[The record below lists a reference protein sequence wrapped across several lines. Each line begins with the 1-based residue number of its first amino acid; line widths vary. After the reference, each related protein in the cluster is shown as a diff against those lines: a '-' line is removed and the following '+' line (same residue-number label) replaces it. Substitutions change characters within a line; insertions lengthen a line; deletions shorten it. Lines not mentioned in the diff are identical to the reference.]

1 MISYSPLAIPLS
13 SGRDLTLVRRDLFDA
28 RFQLISEAEEDPDEE
43 TSKRE
48 KISES
53 SLKFVDSPS
62 DLVPGVYEGGLKT
75 WECALDL
82 VDYLENGGARRPTGK
97 VILELGCGTA
107 IPSIYLLERL
117 FAQPPTNTGL
127 PMTHIHLQDYN
138 DAVLQ
143 LVTLPNILLN
153 WYMSPASI
161 SFRQSITSTEVSFPP
176 VDSTA
181 PGELPITSELVAA
194 FQDSLPAF
202 NISLRF
208 FAGSWET
215 FDLQQSL
222 SLTKEDA
229 NGDRTYDMV
238 LTSETIY
245 RVESLSALIE
255 LMKKAVGQHEYQ
267 CLVAAKVLYFGVGGG
282 VSEFVARVEGQS
294 GRVETVWEKS
304 AGVGR
309 KIMQVLRLFDL
320 ELRLLFYMPPSPL
333 ELWSSSAKGHIHRD
347 LDPACHF
354 FRNIDIPLED
364 FVTALFSI
372 SKDDI
377 SGIESRP
384 WDMIDDLVSN
394 YGRMVQEKTHES
406 KLYPFFQRILVRL
419 AQELGKDE
427 DLAFVARTVHTSGL
441 KNQYFSRKP
450 DGLIWW
456 NTGDHAWHLMKATI
470 EMKRRHEYN
479 HLEFGYL
486 PQTMPDIVYDTELPS
501 RGSKAGPS
509 APRIPTN
516 LEMPQLAGNPST
528 QPSDLLPLPS
538 AVSPDGVTATISDS
552 RIIPPVPPGP
562 LPNKTPLE
570 SEARK
575 QNKRRKT
582 SRLTIDHTKIVNH
595 ALESMGST
603 VHRRWSI
610 GVMVDNFWVTF
621 WYFDRMGA
629 IVTQPFDF
637 AEEPW
642 KLALVTLA
650 LGRCTPAQAGFEPL
664 ILQPNGDATTDLPS
678 FDRPINTVVGAEI
691 VLPCDIAKPSKQDP
705 RFVITAPPLYVY
717 RGVVGR
723 GSIVYPVKA
732 FSGQFQNRELVAK
745 WSWPLAVRKREHEL
759 IDRLRKLV
767 PSMRQHLP
775 EVIEHREYSMNEV
788 NLPRYKMGSG
798 EESLGHEARKLTIVI
813 LPRYKHLWELET
825 VEKFNKLLFRISR
838 PSRRVLF
845 AAVQSAFKPL
855 IGAWLEPLLNL
866 FAQAQF
872 RMLDHD
878 RNYAFDKDTMG
889 GILTFESFMKAI
901 GVVPRDIAAESNSDL
916 GHYG

>member
-1 MISYSPLAIPLS
+1 MFKFNFDVEGADMDPTMLDPLPEPSSDPSSSAAGTMQTFRELTLNELLDALPDMISYSPLSIPLS

-82 VDYLENGGARRPTGK
+82 VDYLENSGARSPTGK

-153 WYMSPASI
+153 WYMSPASA
-161 SFRQSITSTEVSFPP
+161 SFRESITSSEVSFPP

-181 PGELPITSELVAA
+181 PGELPITSELVTA
-194 FQDSLPAF
+194 FQDSLLAF

-208 FAGSWET
+208 FAGPWET

-222 SLTKEDA
+222 SLTKEDGELYFTVLRIVNSSIA
-229 NGDRTYDMV
+229 SCFVADRDRTYDMV

-255 LMKKAVGQHEYQ
+255 LMRKSVGQHEYQ

-309 KIMQVLRLFDL
+309 KIMQLLLPTHVGAAVIRPRIAIAFLEMVSCLCLVLVDVLANASHVD
-320 ELRLLFYMPPSPL
+320 MPPSPL
-333 ELWSSSAKGHIHRD
+333 ELWSSSAKGYIRSD
-347 LDPACHF
+347 LDPANHF

-364 FVTALFSI
+364 FVTALVSI

-377 SGIESRP
+377 SSVKSRT
-384 WDMIDDLVSN
+384 WDMVNDLVSN
-394 YGRMVQEKTHES
+394 YGRMVQQKTHES

-441 KNQYFSRKP
+441 KNQYSSREP
-450 DGLIWW
+450 DGSIWW
-456 NTGDHAWHLMKATI
+456 NTRDHVWHLMKATI
-470 EMKRRHEYN
+470 EMKQRHEYN
-479 HLEFGYL
+479 NFEFGYL
-486 PQTMPDIVYDTELPS
+486 PQTMPDIVYDTEVPG

-509 APRIPTN
+509 APRIPTII
-516 LEMPQLAGNPST
+516 EMPQLAGNPST
-528 QPSDLLPLPS
+528 QPSDLLPVPS
-538 AVSPDGVTATISDS
+538 AVSPDGVTATISES

-562 LPNKTPLE
+562 LPNKRREKSFLYILIWAMVHYNMG
-570 SEARK
+570 SEELNILPDPNRPQRLPTNSLLQPWEGDNYQYNALTK
-575 QNKRRKT
+575 TGIDQLPEYRRK
-582 SRLTIDHTKIVNH
+582 L
-595 ALESMGST
+595 
-603 VHRRWSI
+603 
-610 GVMVDNFWVTF
+610 
-621 WYFDRMGA
+621 
-629 IVTQPFDF
+629 
-637 AEEPW
+637 
-642 KLALVTLA
+642 
-650 LGRCTPAQAGFEPL
+650 LG
-664 ILQPNGDATTDLPS
+664 
-678 FDRPINTVVGAEI
+678 
-691 VLPCDIAKPSKQDP
+691 
-705 RFVITAPPLYVY
+705 
-717 RGVVGR
+717 
-723 GSIVYPVKA
+723 
-732 FSGQFQNRELVAK
+732 
-745 WSWPLAVRKREHEL
+745 
-759 IDRLRKLV
+759 
-767 PSMRQHLP
+767 
-775 EVIEHREYSMNEV
+775 
-788 NLPRYKMGSG
+788 
-798 EESLGHEARKLTIVI
+798 
-813 LPRYKHLWELET
+813 
-825 VEKFNKLLFRISR
+825 
-838 PSRRVLF
+838 
-845 AAVQSAFKPL
+845 AVQPAFKPL
-855 IGAWLEPLLNL
+855 VDKWLIPLLRL
-866 FAQAQF
+866 FSNARHYLAWSAQDA
-872 RMLDHD
+872 D
-878 RNYAFDKDTMG
+878 FDGETLG
-889 GILTFESFMKAI
+889 GILTFEKFMGTI
-901 GVVPRDIAAESNSDL
+901 GVVPREVQ
-916 GHYG
+916 

>member
-1 MISYSPLAIPLS
+1 MFKFNFDVEGANMHPTILDPPPEPSSNPSSSAAGTMQTFRELTLNELLDALPDMISYSPLSIPLS

-48 KISES
+48 KFSES

-82 VDYLENGGARRPTGK
+82 VDYLENDGARRPTGK

-153 WYMSPASI
+153 WYMSPASA
-161 SFRQSITSTEVSFPP
+161 SFRESITSSEVSFPP

-181 PGELPITSELVAA
+181 PDELPITSELVAA
-194 FQDSLPAF
+194 FQDSLLAF
-202 NISLRF
+202 KISLRF

-222 SLTKEDA
+222 SLTKQEGELYFIVLHIVNSSIASCFVA

-255 LMKKAVGQHEYQ
+255 LMKKAVSQHEYQ

-333 ELWSSSAKGHIHRD
+333 ELWSSSAKGHIRSD
-347 LDPACHF
+347 LDPANHF
-354 FRNIDIPLED
+354 FRNIDIPFED
-364 FVTALFSI
+364 FITALVSI

-377 SGIESRP
+377 SSIESRP
-384 WDMIDDLVSN
+384 WDMLDDLVSN
-394 YGRMVQEKTHES
+394 YGRMVQQKIHES

-419 AQELGKDE
+419 AQELRKDE

-441 KNQYFSRKP
+441 KNQYSSRRP
-450 DGLIWW
+450 DGSIWW

-470 EMKRRHEYN
+470 EMKRRHGYN
-479 HLEFGYL
+479 HREFGYFCH
-486 PQTMPDIVYDTELPS
+486 TMPDTVYDTEVPA
-501 RGSKAGPS
+501 RGSKTARS
-509 APRIPTN
+509 APRIPTIP
-516 LEMPQLAGNPST
+516 EMPQLPGSPST
-528 QPSDLLPLPS
+528 QPSNATADL
-538 AVSPDGVTATISDS
+538 
-552 RIIPPVPPGP
+552 PPVPSVASPEEATATFSESRVTTVVPSGP
-562 LPNKTPLE
+562 LSK
-570 SEARK
+570 
-575 QNKRRKT
+575 KRPRE
-582 SRLTIDHTKIVNH
+582 R
-595 ALESMGST
+595 
-603 VHRRWSI
+603 
-610 GVMVDNFWVTF
+610 
-621 WYFDRMGA
+621 
-629 IVTQPFDF
+629 
-637 AEEPW
+637 
-642 KLALVTLA
+642 
-650 LGRCTPAQAGFEPL
+650 
-664 ILQPNGDATTDLPS
+664 
-678 FDRPINTVVGAEI
+678 AEI
-691 VLPCDIAKPSKQDP
+691 VLPRDIAKPSKQDP
-705 RFVITAPPLYVY
+705 RFIITAPPLYVY

-723 GSIVYPVKA
+723 GSIVYPVMA
-732 FSGQFQNRELVAK
+732 LSGVFQNRELVAK

-759 IDRLRKLV
+759 IDRLRRLV
-767 PSMRQHLP
+767 PFMQQHLP
-775 EVIEHREYSMNEV
+775 EVLEHREYSMEELG
-788 NLPRYKMGSG
+788 LPS
-798 EESLGHEARKLTIVI
+798 EELNILPDPNQPQRLPTNSLLQPWEGDNYQYNALTKTGIDQLPEYRRKL
-813 LPRYKHLWELET
+813 LG
-825 VEKFNKLLFRISR
+825 
-838 PSRRVLF
+838 
-845 AAVQSAFKPL
+845 AVQPAFKPL
-855 IGAWLEPLLNL
+855 VDKWLVPLLRL
-866 FAQAQF
+866 FSNARHYLAWSAQDA
-872 RMLDHD
+872 D
-878 RNYAFDKDTMG
+878 FDAETLG
-889 GILTFESFMKAI
+889 GILTFEKFMGTI
-901 GVVPRDIAAESNSDL
+901 GVVPREVQ
-916 GHYG
+916 